1 MEVQERVPVQVL
13 PLVLPLVLRKGFQ
26 RIRVQKVRQGLRV
39 LRRAMSLRIPASR
52 VRSVSRRVDQ
62 KAVHREGPRGVRL
75 EDLTVVPTAAHL
87 EAPRVGHLEDL
98 KEGRRGAPRVGLW
111 AEKRVFRSFPRS
123 RSRSLRW
130 PHPRSCFLP
139 FVPPRP
145 GIQGPRCRQK
155 HRPAC
160 SQVGNSLLLL
170 GLFQQK
176 FSV

>member
-1 MEVQERVPVQVL
+1 MEVQERVPVQ
-13 PLVLPLVLRKGFQ
+13 VLPLVLRKGFQ

-39 LRRAMSLRIPASR
+39 LRRAMSLRIPARR

-62 KAVHREGPRGVRL
+62 KAVRREGPRGVRL

-87 EAPRVGHLEDL
+87 EAPRVGHLEGL
-98 KEGRRGAPRVGLW
+98 KEVRMEAPRVGLW
-111 AEKRVFRSFPRS
+111 AEKRVFRLFPRS

-130 PHPRSCFLP
+130 PHPRSWFLP

-160 SQVGNSLLLL
+160 SQVGSSLLLL

-176 FSV
+176 FSVWPR